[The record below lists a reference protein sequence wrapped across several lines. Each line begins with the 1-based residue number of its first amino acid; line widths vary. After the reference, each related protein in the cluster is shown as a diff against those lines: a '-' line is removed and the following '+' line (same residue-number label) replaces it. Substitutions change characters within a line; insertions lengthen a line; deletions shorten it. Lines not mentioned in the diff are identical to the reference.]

1 VARGPLA
8 GEGSVA
14 PAGREGT
21 MSQTVYRAHAA
32 VAAGQA
38 ATLVVCCSASPY
50 LPATLE
56 FVRAHLGLAEG
67 EFFLFAVPGGAQL
80 VLASEYLPKFAW
92 VGQRWMKFFSE
103 RLAIRRIVA
112 IGHDECVWYA
122 TSHAVPAFLHA
133 VIGTSVEKREREDL
147 ARIATVLRELH
158 PGAAVEAYFAAK
170 ESDGSVGFT
179 REA

>member
-1 VARGPLA
+1 
-8 GEGSVA
+8 
-14 PAGREGT
+14 
-21 MSQTVYRAHAA
+21 MSQTVYRTHATVRPA
-32 VAAGQA
+32 PAE
-38 ATLVVCCSASPY
+38 TLVICCSASQY

-56 FVRAHLGLAEG
+56 FVNTHLGLAQG
-67 EFFLFAVPGGAQL
+67 EYFLLAAPGGAQL

-103 RLAIRRIVA
+103 RLPIRRIVA

-133 VIGTSVEKREREDL
+133 VMGAAPEKRERDDMG
-147 ARIATVLRELH
+147 RIASALRELH
-158 PGAAVEAYFAAK
+158 PGAAVEAYFAGK
-170 ESDGSVGFT
+170 GRDGAVEFT

>member
-1 VARGPLA
+1 
-8 GEGSVA
+8 
-14 PAGREGT
+14 
-21 MSQTVYRAHAA
+21 MSLTVYRAHATVRRA
-32 VAAGQA
+32 PAE
-38 ATLVVCCSASPY
+38 TLVICCSASQY

-56 FVRAHLGLAEG
+56 FVHTHLGLAEG

-92 VGQRWMKFFSE
+92 VGQRWMKFFTE
-103 RLAIRRIVA
+103 RLPIRRIVA

-133 VIGTSVEKREREDL
+133 VMGTTVEKREREDL
-147 ARIATVLRELH
+147 ARIAATLHELH
-158 PGAAVEAYFAAK
+158 PGATVEAYFAAK
-170 ESDGSVGFT
+170 GNDGAVEFT

>member
-1 VARGPLA
+1 
-8 GEGSVA
+8 
-14 PAGREGT
+14 
-21 MSQTVYRAHAA
+21 MSLTVYRAHATVRRA
-32 VAAGQA
+32 PAE
-38 ATLVVCCSASPY
+38 TLVICCSASQY

-56 FVRAHLGLAEG
+56 FVHTHLGLAEG

-80 VLASEYLPKFAW
+80 VLAGEYLPKFAW

-103 RLAIRRIVA
+103 RLPIRRIVA

-133 VIGTSVEKREREDL
+133 VMGTTTEKREREDL
-147 ARIATVLRELH
+147 ARIAATLHELH
-158 PGAAVEAYFAAK
+158 PEATVEAYFAAK
-170 ESDGSVGFT
+170 GSDGSVEFT